1 MYFLL
6 LLSLFVFIHSYFPAR
21 LPDPLLARALVLC
34 QSSQVWCVVVS
45 LFIHSFIHSSQSLL
59 LLVALRCFLKQLYA
73 ITETFE
79 CRLFDAAVDELS
91 RFLTRCRRCQSYL
104 PTETASKTA
113 DVKAVR
119 RDDVEW
125 DIAYIT
131 DSEIASKLIS
141 IKFDFHASQF
151 LRKRQL
157 YPWSLRDVG
166 SLFAC

>member
-1 MYFLL
+1 
-6 LLSLFVFIHSYFPAR
+6 
-21 LPDPLLARALVLC
+21 
-34 QSSQVWCVVVS
+34 
-45 LFIHSFIHSSQSLL
+45 
-59 LLVALRCFLKQLYA
+59 
-73 ITETFE
+73 
-79 CRLFDAAVDELS
+79 
-91 RFLTRCRRCQSYL
+91 
-104 PTETASKTA
+104 
-113 DVKAVR
+113 VKAVR